1 MRTWECPLELQGTE
15 ELSSVQ
21 DLEVTAKEVQAW
33 QVGACA
39 PGARLASSRH

>member
-1 MRTWECPLELQGTE
+1 MRTWECPLELPGTE
-15 ELSSVQ
+15 ELTSVQ